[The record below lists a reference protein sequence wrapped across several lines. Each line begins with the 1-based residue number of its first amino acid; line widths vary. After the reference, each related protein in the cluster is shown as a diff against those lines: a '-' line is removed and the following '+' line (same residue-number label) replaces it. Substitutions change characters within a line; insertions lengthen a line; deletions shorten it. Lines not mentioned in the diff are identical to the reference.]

1 MVWGGGTS
9 SAQNGAGAGASA
21 SSQLL
26 RACLGGTQLPG
37 RAPSAA
43 FSRAGLGSS
52 SADDC
57 GRDTGLDLA
66 FSLVLAP
73 TKVMWGTVCASG
85 GLPRPR
91 RCFRGGWLP
100 GPQGPCSP
108 GLAAWTGPGPGP
120 LPLGKQPTEAEGQ
133 GARAHSRGVPSPH
146 PVAGTEFG
154 EQLKAVPS
162 LSDTKSHRSASPGR
176 PSEAMWG
183 SGTRTWTR
191 GRKRGDSGCGGEMAR

>member
-66 FSLVLAP
+66 FSLVPAP

-85 GLPRPR
+85 GLPRPH
-91 RCFRGGWLP
+91 RCFQGGWLP

-120 LPLGKQPTEAEGQ
+120 FPLGKQPTEAEGQ

-162 LSDTKSHRSASPGR
+162 LSDTKSHRSGSPGR

>member
-1 MVWGGGTS
+1 MAAGRGRNVGDVAHLVWGGGTS

-100 GPQGPCSP
+100 GPQSPCSP
-108 GLAAWTGPGPGP
+108 GLAAWTGPGPWASSLRKATYRSRRPRSQSTQPWGP
-120 LPLGKQPTEAEGQ
+120 LPTPC
-133 GARAHSRGVPSPH
+133 
-146 PVAGTEFG
+146 
-154 EQLKAVPS
+154 
-162 LSDTKSHRSASPGR
+162 GR
-176 PSEAMWG
+176 H
-183 SGTRTWTR
+183 
-191 GRKRGDSGCGGEMAR
+191 